1 MCSSARLALAALLVA
16 AGRALGGVVPQRG
29 VAPAGPPI
37 PPRRGDLPPAVS
49 QRQASDL
56 PTLRC
61 WQEGRLVLEQAGV
74 SFAEAPAGAHVFRRN
89 GRNGQP
95 VYLFDMKHGL
105 CVLSHEP
112 VSADSALAR

>member
-16 AGRALGGVVPQRG
+16 AGPAVAEVVTQPQA
-29 VAPAGPPI
+29 APAKPTI
-37 PPRRGDLPPAVS
+37 SPPRADLPPAVS
-49 QRQASDL
+49 QRQANDL

>member
-1 MCSSARLALAALLVA
+1 MCSSARLALAALWLA
-16 AGRALGGVVPQRG
+16 AGSAAAEVVTQPEA
-29 VAPAGPPI
+29 V
-37 PPRRGDLPPAVS
+37 PPRPTISPPRADLPPAVS
-49 QRQASDL
+49 QRPASEL

-61 WQEGRLVLEQAGV
+61 WQEGRLVFEQAGL

>member
-16 AGRALGGVVPQRG
+16 AGPAVAEVVTQPQA
-29 VAPAGPPI
+29 APAKPTI
-37 PPRRGDLPPAVS
+37 SPPRADLPPAVS
-49 QRQASDL
+49 QRQANDL

-61 WQEGRLVLEQAGV
+61 WQEGGHGPDQGGGGFCPRPARARLL
-74 SFAEAPAGAHVFRRN
+74 FRHR
-89 GRNGQP
+89 RHCPP

>member
-1 MCSSARLALAALLVA
+1 MWSSARLLFAALALAVCA
-16 AGRALGGVVPQRG
+16 AGASGEIVQ
-29 VAPAGPPI
+29 APAKPSPGPSI
-37 PPRRGDLPPAVS
+37 SPPREDLPAAVN
-49 QRQASDL
+49 QRQAAEA

-61 WQEGRLVLEQAGV
+61 WQEGRLVLEQPGV
-74 SFAEAPAGAHVFRRN
+74 SFAEAPAGAHVLRRN

-112 VSADSALAR
+112 VAPEAIR

>member
-1 MCSSARLALAALLVA
+1 MFSSARLALAALWLA
-16 AGRALGGVVPQRG
+16 AGPALAEVVTQPE
-29 VAPAGPPI
+29 VAPARPTI
-37 PPRRGDLPPAVS
+37 SPPRADLPPAVS

-74 SFAEAPAGAHVFRRN
+74 SVAEAPAGAHVFRRN

>member
-1 MCSSARLALAALLVA
+1 MSRSARLLAAALALAALPPA
-16 AGRALGGVVPQRG
+16 AAEIVQGQAK
-29 VAPAGPPI
+29 APAGPAI
-37 PPRRGDLPPAVS
+37 SPPREDLPAAVN
-49 QRQASDL
+49 QRTGTEA

-61 WQEGRLVLEQAGV
+61 WQEGRLVLEQGGV
-74 SFAEAPAGAHVFRRN
+74 NFAEAPAGAHVFRRT

-112 VSADSALAR
+112 VSSPESLK